1 MMLFGFMAALCLAI
15 IFFLMRNLWS
25 QKSLATALCCFVVV
39 ASASLYAL
47 LGQPFVKIINNA
59 PSQTQIEDVVAK
71 LKTRLIENPK
81 EAETWRMLGWV
92 EFNASRYQE
101 SQNAYVKAVEID
113 PSNSDYQ
120 SAMAEAMVQVAKGV
134 ITTEAQKIFSD
145 VLTKNPKEA
154 RSRFYNAMAREQAGD
169 QKAALDLWLAML
181 KDAKPSDGWREEV
194 TRHADGLAK
203 ALGQQSLALE
213 ILKQKPDDQ
222 LDMIKGMVAGLAT
235 KMENDPQNVEGWIKL
250 MRAYMVLKEPEK
262 AKVTLQQ
269 ALKVF
274 KGDATVLT
282 NAAKELGVAL

>member
-1 MMLFGFMAALCLAI
+1 MMLFVFMAALCSGIVFYLA
-15 IFFLMRNLWS
+15 RNLWS
-25 QKSLATALCCFVVV
+25 QKILSGALSGVIIA
-39 ASASLYAL
+39 ASAGLYAL
-47 LGQPFVKIINNA
+47 IGQPFIKLISSA

-101 SQNAYVKAVEID
+101 SQNAYAKAVEID
-113 PSNSDYQ
+113 PSNLDYQ
-120 SAMAEAMVQVAKGV
+120 SSMAEAMVQVAKGV
-134 ITTEAQKIFSD
+134 ITPEAQKIFSD
-145 VLTKNPKEA
+145 VLAKNPGEA
-154 RSRFYNAMAREQAGD
+154 RSRFYSAMAREQAGD
-169 QKAALDLWLAML
+169 QKGALDLWLSML

-203 ALGQQSLALE
+203 ALGQQSAALD

-222 LDMIKGMVAGLAT
+222 LDMIKGMVAGLAA

-250 MRAYMVLKEPEK
+250 MRAYMVLRESEK
-262 AKVTLQQ
+262 AKATLQQ

-274 KGDATVLT
+274 KGDATLLT
-282 NAAKELGVAL
+282 KAANELGVAP